1 MLFILNL
8 AKEKAISTPILK
20 LITEM
25 QKANGLKIGFYHYVT
40 AKIHF
45 TSSRASQFFFAKVIA
60 GKEIDCRLA
69 MDFESFGN
77 LSISEINVKFQKY
90 F

>member
-25 QKANGLKIGFYHYVT
+25 QKQMV
-40 AKIHF
+40 
-45 TSSRASQFFFAKVIA
+45 
-60 GKEIDCRLA
+60 
-69 MDFESFGN
+69 
-77 LSISEINVKFQKY
+77 
-90 F
+90 